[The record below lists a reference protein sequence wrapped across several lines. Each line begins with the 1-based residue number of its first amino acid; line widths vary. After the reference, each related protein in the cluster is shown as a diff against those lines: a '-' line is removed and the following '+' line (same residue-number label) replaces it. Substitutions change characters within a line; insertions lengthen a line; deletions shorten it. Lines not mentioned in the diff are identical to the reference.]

1 MVGTRDR
8 EAVLNAVWHTP
19 LLAYGTVPW
28 YDFLGIFALGIIF
41 TWLYNSAGASVLI
54 AMIAH
59 LFSNVIAVTMR
70 PLFSP
75 CRPGSYWLIMVVVEC
90 LTALAV
96 LIATRGRLGLKPAT
110 NVP

>member
-19 LLAYGTVPW
+19 MLAYGTVPW

-54 AMIAH
+54 AMIA
-59 LFSNVIAVTMR
+59 LFSNVMTVTMR

-75 CRPGSYWLIMVVVEC
+75 ADQECYWLIMVVVEC